1 MRLEFTDTIEVIKSK
16 IRKHLNL
23 SDSTQFNMIEVQP
36 LQNTFCQLSNV
47 LNEMKDDSQAKDS
60 MFTNQSTWMLLVD

>member
-1 MRLEFTDTIEVIKSK
+1 
-16 IRKHLNL
+16 
-23 SDSTQFNMIEVQP
+23 MIEVQP